1 MSGMLRVI
9 HPLILILLI
18 LPPSYSFNFIFI
30 HSRSNSLIPI
40 QTHSYSLILIQTS
53 FLLLTHVHSH
63 SLLFTKNVYHHCL
76 TQARTYSVSQSRT
89 HARIRALTHS
99 PTQAVRAKLLWALFG
114 VSCRDMFFKIIDS
127 YSSNRCP
134 SSLCERQPTTY
145 GNYLVEW

>member
-18 LPPSYSFNFIFI
+18 LPHSYSFNFIFI
-30 HSRSNSLIPI
+30 HSRSNSLIP
-40 QTHSYSLILIQTS
+40 IQTS

-63 SLLFTKNVYHHCL
+63 SLLFTKNVYHHCF

-114 VSCRDMFFKIIDS
+114 VSCRDIFLKRIDS

-134 SSLCERQPTTY
+134 SSLCESQPTTY
-145 GNYLVEW
+145 GNYLVKW